1 MKLLIGVMLLVLSTL
16 IGYKLSEKYVLRK
29 KFYKDFLTFNQVLT
43 REISFMQ
50 GTIVSLVK
58 GIDFDGDFTD
68 LLNYYIN
75 TGEFKF
81 EKKYLSSEEI
91 EYLKKYLKIIGSGD
105 KKTQLEFLGSVN
117 FELNNK
123 CATVNEDEK
132 KYKTLYIKLGFLIG
146 LIAMI
151 ILL

>member
-68 LLNYYIN
+68 LLNNYIN

-81 EKKYLSSEEI
+81 EKKYLSTEEI

-105 KKTQLEFLGSVN
+105 KNTQLEFLGSVN